1 MPGSRHW
8 HDARHGL
15 ARRRRSRPHQALR
28 RGGRRGQRAPR
39 RLARHRPGHVHR
51 DHGPVRVRQ
60 VDPDA
65 RPRRPRPADGGHG
78 RHRGDGDRR
87 PRRRR
92 PHAPAARQDRVR
104 LPGLQPRAGA
114 DGRGEHPP
122 PAHAGRPRR
131 RGRARRA
138 PARGRRARRPKDA
151 PPRRAVGRPAAARR
165 RGARAR
171 LRAGGDL
178 RRRADRQPR
187 LGDLRGDPR
196 AAAARRRRVRPGR
209 RHGHPR
215 GDRGRDRR
223 PRRLPRRR
231 QGRRRRL
238 RPRRRPDPRS
248 DEGPGVTRLALRGL
262 AARKLRTALTIVA
275 VLLGVTM
282 IAGTFVLTDTIKQA
296 FDDIFS
302 AQTKGADVI
311 VSGRTQVES
320 EFSTPR
326 PLDAK
331 LLDEIRTLPEVAQTA
346 GQIND
351 VAAVVGKDGKV
362 VKTGG
367 APTIAATYMP
377 KPFAPIGFSK
387 GRAPAGAGEIAL
399 DAATAGKEG
408 FELGDEVTVATAQPK
423 RPFKLVGLAT
433 IGQSAGL
440 GGATFVVFDLATAQG
455 LFDKRGKVDFAFV
468 AGRPG
473 ISQTDLKRQIAAL
486 LPPTAEVRTAAQEA
500 DKLGEDIREGLSFL
514 TTGLLAF
521 AFIAVLVGAFLIFN
535 TFSIT
540 VAQRSRE
547 LALLRT
553 LGATRRQV
561 LRSVLLEALTIGL
574 LGSLVGILAGLGFA
588 KGINELF
595 KALGVDLPTTS
606 LVLESRTIIVCL
618 LVGTLVTLAGAL
630 APAVRA
636 TRVAPVEALREAS
649 APTRGRLARLTPW
662 LAGLLILGGAGLVV
676 AGLLAKG
683 GDTSTKLLGAA
694 GGAVILILGIA
705 LMSPRFVGPA
715 ARIVAAPIERST
727 KLVGR
732 LAREN
737 STRHPGRTAVTSAA
751 LMVGLA
757 LVVFVTVFANGL
769 RASIEDL
776 IDRTLAG
783 NIAVLHDDGFS
794 PIPAAI
800 GPAVAKVPGVAAVSS
815 FRDTEAKIRGVGGT
829 LLTHA
834 IQPST
839 VGAVYNFDWKDGSDA
854 TLRSLGSDGVLL
866 EENTATKGKFAV
878 GDRIGVT
885 GPSGSTSLVVRGIYK

>member
-1 MPGSRHW
+1 
-8 HDARHGL
+8 
-15 ARRRRSRPHQALR
+15 
-28 RGGRRGQRAPR
+28 
-39 RLARHRPGHVHR
+39 
-51 DHGPVRVRQ
+51 
-60 VDPDA
+60 
-65 RPRRPRPADGGHG
+65 
-78 RHRGDGDRR
+78 
-87 PRRRR
+87 
-92 PHAPAARQDRVR
+92 
-104 LPGLQPRAGA
+104 
-114 DGRGEHPP
+114 
-122 PAHAGRPRR
+122 
-131 RGRARRA
+131 
-138 PARGRRARRPKDA
+138 
-151 PPRRAVGRPAAARR
+151 
-165 RGARAR
+165 
-171 LRAGGDL
+171 
-178 RRRADRQPR
+178 
-187 LGDLRGDPR
+187 
-196 AAAARRRRVRPGR
+196 
-209 RHGHPR
+209 
-215 GDRGRDRR
+215 
-223 PRRLPRRR
+223 
-231 QGRRRRL
+231 
-238 RPRRRPDPRS
+238 
-248 DEGPGVTRLALRGL
+248 VTRLALRGL
-262 AARKLRTALTIVA
+262 AARKLRTSLTIVA

-282 IAGTFVLTDTIKQA
+282 IAGTFVLTDTIQRA

-302 AQTKGADVI
+302 AQTKGADVV
-311 VSGRTQVES
+311 VSGRTQVKS
-320 EFSTPR
+320 DFSMPR
-326 PLDAK
+326 PLDEK
-331 LLDEIRTLPEVAQTA
+331 LLQQITSLPQVAQAA

-351 VAAVVGKDGKV
+351 VAAVVGKDGKI

-387 GRAPAGAGEIAL
+387 GRAPSGADEIAL
-399 DAATAGKEG
+399 DAATADKEG

-440 GGATFVVFDLATAQG
+440 GGATFVVFDLATAQT
-455 LFDKRGKVDFAFV
+455 LFEKQGKVDFAFV

-473 ISQTDLKRQIAAL
+473 VSQAALKRQIAAL
-486 LPPTAEVRTAAQEA
+486 LPPTAQVRTAQQEA

-561 LRSVLLEALTIGL
+561 LNSVLLEALTIGL
-574 LGSLVGILAGLGFA
+574 IGSIVGIVAGLGFA
-588 KGINELF
+588 KAINALF
-595 KALGVDLPTTS
+595 KALGIDLPTTS

-618 LVGTLVTLAGAL
+618 LVGTLVTLAGAI
-630 APAVRA
+630 APALRA

-649 APTRGRLARLTPW
+649 APTRGRFARVMPW
-662 LAGLLILGGAGLVV
+662 LAGLLILAGAGLVV

-683 GDTSTKLLGAA
+683 GDSSTKLLGAA

-705 LMSPRFVGPA
+705 LISPRFVGPA

-751 LMVGLA
+751 LMIGLA

-815 FRDTEAKIRGVGGT
+815 FRDTQAKLKGVSGT
-829 LLTHA
+829 FLTHA
-834 IQPST
+834 IEPST
-839 VGAVYNFDWKDGSDA
+839 VGAVYNFDWQKGSDA
-854 TLRSLGSDGVLL
+854 TLRLLGDDGVLL
-866 EENTATKGKFAV
+866 ENDTATKGDFKV
-878 GDRIGVT
+878 GDRIAVI
-885 GPSGSTSLVVRGIYK
+885 GPSGNVTLTVRGIYKDDALLGGFSMTGAAFDRIVDQKRVSSVLIKTDKDASVPAVQKRVTQAIAGFPEARARSQDQLKKENGDQVNQILALFYALLAMSVIISAFGIVNTLTLSIFERTRELGLLRAVGMTRRDVRRMVRYESVITAVFGALLGLVLGLFFAFVVIQALEGEGITFSLPIGQIVSLMLFAIVVGIVAAIFPARRASRLDVLRAISYE

>member
-1 MPGSRHW
+1 
-8 HDARHGL
+8 
-15 ARRRRSRPHQALR
+15 
-28 RGGRRGQRAPR
+28 
-39 RLARHRPGHVHR
+39 
-51 DHGPVRVRQ
+51 
-60 VDPDA
+60 
-65 RPRRPRPADGGHG
+65 
-78 RHRGDGDRR
+78 
-87 PRRRR
+87 
-92 PHAPAARQDRVR
+92 
-104 LPGLQPRAGA
+104 
-114 DGRGEHPP
+114 
-122 PAHAGRPRR
+122 
-131 RGRARRA
+131 
-138 PARGRRARRPKDA
+138 
-151 PPRRAVGRPAAARR
+151 
-165 RGARAR
+165 
-171 LRAGGDL
+171 
-178 RRRADRQPR
+178 
-187 LGDLRGDPR
+187 
-196 AAAARRRRVRPGR
+196 
-209 RHGHPR
+209 
-215 GDRGRDRR
+215 
-223 PRRLPRRR
+223 
-231 QGRRRRL
+231 
-238 RPRRRPDPRS
+238 
-248 DEGPGVTRLALRGL
+248 VTRLALRGL
-262 AARKLRTALTIVA
+262 AARKLRTSLTIVA

-282 IAGTFVLTDTIKQA
+282 IAGTFVLTDTIQRA

-320 EFSTPR
+320 DFSMPR
-326 PLDAK
+326 PLDDK
-331 LLDEIRTLPEVAQTA
+331 LLKEIKSLPQVAQVA

-351 VAAVVGKDGKV
+351 VAAVVGKDGKIV
-362 VKTGG
+362 STGG
-367 APTIAATYMP
+367 APTVAATYMP

-387 GRAPAGAGEIAL
+387 GRAPSGENEIAL
-399 DAATAGKEG
+399 DAATADKEG
-408 FELGDEVTVATAQPK
+408 FKLGDEVTVATNGPK

-433 IGQSAGL
+433 IGNAAGL
-440 GGATFVVFDLATAQG
+440 GGATFVVFDLATAQT

-473 ISQTDLKRQIAAL
+473 VSQSDLKRRIATL
-486 LPPTAEVRTAAQEA
+486 LPPNAQVRTAAQEA
-500 DKLGEDIREGLSFL
+500 DKLGDDIREGLSFL

-561 LRSVLLEALTIGL
+561 LSSVLLEALTIGL
-574 LGSLVGILAGLGFA
+574 IGSIVGILAGLGFA
-588 KGINELF
+588 KAINALF
-595 KALGVDLPTTS
+595 KALGIDLPTTS
-606 LVLESRTIIVCL
+606 LVLEPRTVIVCL

-630 APAVRA
+630 APALRA

-649 APTRGRLARLTPW
+649 APTRGRWARLTPW

-676 AGLLAKG
+676 AGLLAEG
-683 GDTSTKLLGAA
+683 GDTSTKLIGAA

-705 LMSPRFVGPA
+705 LISPRFVGPA

-800 GPAVAKVPGVAAVSS
+800 GPAVAKVPGVADVSS
-815 FRDTEAKIRGVGGT
+815 FRDTQAKIKGVSGKF
-829 LLTHA
+829 LTHA
-834 IQPST
+834 IEPST
-839 VGAVYNFDWKDGSDA
+839 VGSVYNFDWKKGSDA
-854 TLRSLGSDGVLL
+854 TLGSLGDDGVLL
-866 EENTATKGKFAV
+866 EENTATKGKFKV
-878 GDRIGVT
+878 GDRIDVT
-885 GPSGSTSLVVRGIYK
+885 GPSGNVTLTVRGIYKDDALLEGFSMTAAPFDRIVDQKRVSSVLVKTDPDEKVATVQKRVTKAIAGFPEARARSQDELKKENGDQVNQILALFYALLAMSVIISAFGIVNTLTLSIFERTRELGLLRAVGMTRRDVRRMVRYESVITAVFGALLGLVLGLFFAFVVIQALEGEGITFSLPIGQIVALMVFAIVVGVVAAIFPARRASRLDVLRAISYE